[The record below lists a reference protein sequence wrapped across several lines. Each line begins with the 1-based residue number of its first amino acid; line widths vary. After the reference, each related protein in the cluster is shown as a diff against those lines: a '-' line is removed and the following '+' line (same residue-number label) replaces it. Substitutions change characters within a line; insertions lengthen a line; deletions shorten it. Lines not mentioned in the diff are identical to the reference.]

1 MSVNLSAVGVL
12 SRVRSGFGFMLA
24 SRGWRRGVHR
34 TSLILRRF
42 GLGTRRMAGNLRA
55 MHDVLETHGASA
67 TLFVPATVLRDHR
80 RVLAPFLASPRIEW
94 GVHSDYHTDLSRMEP
109 AEQASHLEN
118 AVRLFVQAGV
128 PFTGFRAPY
137 LKTNG
142 QTARLLEDLGGFVY
156 DSSPC
161 VLWDEVYP
169 PSAPSYGFVREFY
182 RPRLH
187 SETSSSVE
195 AADGLVRIPVSLP
208 DDDILVDR
216 DRLAPRA
223 VLATW
228 RAALDAAHAA
238 GEIFVLQLHPERGR
252 ELAGVLGALLGRA
265 REHSMWVTTLAEVA
279 ARHRAGEVGWPSP
292 HRSAFC
298 VTGDLDAMA
307 VADFASR
314 LKTW

>member
-1 MSVNLSAVGVL
+1 MSVL
-12 SRVRSGFGFMLA
+12 SRVQAGFGFMLA

-34 TSLILRRF
+34 ASLILRRF
-42 GLGTRRMAGNLRA
+42 GLGSRRMVGNLRA
-55 MHDVLETHGASA
+55 MHDVLEAHDAVA

-80 RVLAPFLASPRIEW
+80 RVLSPFLASARIEW
-94 GVHSDYHTDLSRMEP
+94 GVHSDYHTDLSRMAP
-109 AEQASHLEN
+109 PEQASHLEN
-118 AVRLFVQAGV
+118 AVHLFEQVGV

-137 LKTNG
+137 LKTNEH
-142 QTARLLEDLGGFVY
+142 TARLLERSGGFVY
-156 DSSPC
+156 DSSQC

-169 PSAPSYGFVREFY
+169 ASAPSYGFVREFY
-182 RPRLH
+182 RPQLH
-187 SETSSSVE
+187 SEAPAAVDSS
-195 AADGLVRIPVSLP
+195 AGLVRIPVSLP

-238 GEIFVLQLHPERGR
+238 GEIFVLQLHPERGL
-252 ELAGVLGALLGRA
+252 ELAAVLGALLERA

-279 ARHRAGEVGWPSP
+279 SRHRAGEAGWPSP
-292 HRSAFC
+292 HSSAFC

-307 VADFASR
+307 VRDFASR

>member
-1 MSVNLSAVGVL
+1 
-12 SRVRSGFGFMLA
+12 MLA
-24 SRGWRRGVHR
+24 SRGWLRGVHR
-34 TSLILRRF
+34 ASLILRRF
-42 GLGTRRMAGNLRA
+42 GLGTRRMVGNLRA
-55 MHDVLETHGASA
+55 MHDVLEAHDASA

-80 RVLAPFLASPRIEW
+80 RVLAPFLDSTRIEW

-109 AEQASHLEN
+109 YEQASHLEN
-118 AVRLFVQAGV
+118 AVRLFEQAGV

-142 QTARLLEDLGGFVY
+142 HTARLLEGCGGFVY

-169 PSAPSYGFVREFY
+169 SSAPSSGFVREFY
-182 RPRLH
+182 RPWLH
-187 SETSSSVE
+187 SEAP
-195 AADGLVRIPVSLP
+195 AAVDASAELVRIPVSLP

-216 DRLAPRA
+216 DRLAPSA
-223 VLATW
+223 VFETW

-252 ELAGVLGALLGRA
+252 ELAKVLDALLDRA

-279 ARHRAGEVGWPSP
+279 SRRRAGKVDWPSP

-307 VADFASR
+307 VRDFASR